1 MNDRNRQLKQYYRAI
16 RNWLPGSAKQNK
28 LILEKICDR
37 IDAYAEEN
45 PEAGVDEIKQ
55 RFGTPRQ
62 IAAACVDEMGME
74 ELLDH
79 LRTRKKV
86 SGIIRNVVICLL
98 VVMALLVALSIPRVD
113 SIDQVPVADIGDYP
127 ALEKAYEN
135 ICRRYGHLTIETD
148 SMIQIVTIKN
158 LWGSWDRYI
167 LPCFAA
173 NAPTVPRAGMQ
184 SFTAFMHILTVWE
197 EENLFTRL
205 SPLEVSINTNM
216 LTGDYTA
223 LSEDFRVI
231 PEPAVKSGNWIVFEW
246 LDCEKNPSCFVYY
259 WVGTSSSAAELDQEQ
274 TTTATFQWKYV
285 MKIHWTRFG
294 VGNYTIDKT
303 YTVNA

>member
-16 RNWLPGSAKQNK
+16 RDWLPGSAKQNK
-28 LILEKICDR
+28 LIFEKICDR

-62 IAAACVDEMGME
+62 IAAACVDEMGTE

-98 VVMALLVALSIPRVD
+98 VVMALLGALSIPRVD

-216 LTGDYTA
+216 LPGDYTG

-231 PEPAVKSGNWIVFEW
+231 PEPAVKAGEWIAFEW
-246 LDCEKNPSCFVYY
+246 LDCEKSTGCFVYY